1 MVELRRR
8 NVASGESVKKPQKIN
23 KIRQNRESESYNFT
37 NALTNYLKVM
47 LFILV
52 IPPML
57 NYAGLQKEKEFLKAQ
72 LTLFD
77 VGFGQKM
84 FMNCT
89 GKGQPTVI
97 LDSPTGMTS
106 DAWLAG
112 QLHLASQTRVCIY
125 DRAGLGFS
133 DAAPSFNLSDPGEG
147 AVARTLGPVATAVR
161 MASDLH
167 RLVTF
172 SYPQE
177 KPFILVGSEVSGL
190 IARIYAHLHPQ
201 DISHLVLVDP
211 ISETLF
217 DDVNNSNDVEKTE
230 NPWVNYW
237 FGHLM
242 PSFRVLQ
249 VAAMTGVTR
258 LGLLTGLMTAPYTDI
273 KETSNQSH
281 SNQVEASQLEL
292 ITRQKH
298 HLCNPFHIQAVY
310 DEHKGV
316 NQSLAQMNEIRL
328 AWPLPPNITTTII
341 SGSYYD
347 DQFPPALN
355 RGWSRSVQDVI
366 HRIQGSKHLVIT
378 GGDRH
383 MIHKMAPE
391 TLAPVERLIKRWRSR
406 H

>member
-8 NVASGESVKKPQKIN
+8 NVNGENVIKKPPKLS
-23 KIRQNRESESYNFT
+23 KALPNREVETYNFT
-37 NALTNYLKVM
+37 SALGSYLKVM
-47 LFILV
+47 IFVVI

-57 NYAGLQKEKEFLKAQ
+57 NYAGLQREKEFLISQ
-72 LTLFD
+72 VTLFD

-89 GKGQPTVI
+89 GKGEPTVI

-106 DAWLAG
+106 DAWLTG
-112 QLHLASQTRVCIY
+112 QLHLAEQTRVCIY

-133 DAAPSFNLSDPGEG
+133 DASPDFNMSDPGEG
-147 AVARTLGPVATAVR
+147 AVARTLGPTATAVR

-177 KPFILVGSEVSGL
+177 KPFILVGSEVGGL

-237 FGHLM
+237 FGHLL

-258 LGLLTGLMTAPYTDI
+258 FGLLTGLMTAPYSET
-273 KETSNQSH
+273 KESSNQSDP
-281 SNQVEASQLEL
+281 NQILDL

-316 NQSLAQMNEIRL
+316 NQSLAQMKEVSME
-328 AWPLPPNITTTII
+328 WPLPPNITTTII

-347 DQFPPALN
+347 DQFPPVLN
-355 RGWSRSVQDVI
+355 RGWSRAVQDVI
-366 HRIQGSKHLVIT
+366 HRMQGSKHLVIT

-383 MIHKMAPE
+383 MIHKMAAE
-391 TLAPVERLIKRWRSR
+391 TLAPVERLIRRWRSS